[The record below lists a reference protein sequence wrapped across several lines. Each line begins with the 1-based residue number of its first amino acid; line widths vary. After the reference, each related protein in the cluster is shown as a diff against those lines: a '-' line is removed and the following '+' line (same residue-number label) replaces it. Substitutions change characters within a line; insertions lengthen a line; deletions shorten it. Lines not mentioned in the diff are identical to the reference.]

1 MVLARLRSL
10 VRSWQEVRD
19 LTRTSPER
27 LAALVQREEQ
37 KAARSKERLEAV
49 QRSMAAPLEK
59 AEEYSAEIKQRKQEE
74 AAAIQQKLAKQLE
87 AVNIDAFELQQK
99 AVHAMADE
107 MEAVLTRGGST
118 AAKEVQKRSSAAE
131 IDAIKKAHP
140 ERAAALGLNEPD
152 KPRTS

>member
-1 MVLARLRSL
+1 
-10 VRSWQEVRD
+10 
-19 LTRTSPER
+19 
-27 LAALVQREEQ
+27 
-37 KAARSKERLEAV
+37 
-49 QRSMAAPLEK
+49 MAAPLEK
-59 AEEYSAEIKQRKQEE
+59 AEEYSREIKQRKQEE

-118 AAKEVQKRSSAAE
+118 AAKEVRKRSSAAE